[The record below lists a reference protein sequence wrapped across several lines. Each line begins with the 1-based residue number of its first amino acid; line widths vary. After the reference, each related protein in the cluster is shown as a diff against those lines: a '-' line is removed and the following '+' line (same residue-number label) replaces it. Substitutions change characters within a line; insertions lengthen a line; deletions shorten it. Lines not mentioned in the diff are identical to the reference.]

1 MDIKNF
7 QDRRNQKLL
16 DFNERFDFLKQE
28 YTQTL
33 NMTLL
38 EEDPTKQP
46 ILVSRVQQL
55 NTQMT
60 DELREI
66 ITELTKQ
73 QEQEGSIDDLTQQL
87 IQYQKDYAEIQQS
100 QDKLTTLK
108 LIKNSNSQTLNE
120 AQTMYWV
127 YLIALILLTFLII
140 FNVFKVS
147 ISSSIDTI
155 KQTLIPQQ

>member
-28 YTQTL
+28 YIQTL

-73 QEQEGSIDDLTQQL
+73 QDQEGSIDDLTKQL

-108 LIKNSNSQTLNE
+108 LIKNSTSQTLNE

>member
-38 EEDPTKQP
+38 EEDPKNQP
-46 ILVSRVQQL
+46 LLVSRVQQL

-73 QEQEGSIDDLTQQL
+73 QDQEGSIDDLTQQL

-120 AQTMYWV
+120 AQTMYWI

-147 ISSSIDTI
+147 LSSSIDTI
-155 KQTLIPQQ
+155 KQTLIPQR

>member
-16 DFNERFDFLKQE
+16 DFNKRFDFLKQE
-28 YTQTL
+28 YIQTL
-33 NMTLL
+33 NMALL
-38 EEDPTKQP
+38 EEDPENQP
-46 ILVSRVQQL
+46 ILISRVQQL

-73 QEQEGSIDDLTQQL
+73 QDQEGSINDLTQQL

-108 LIKNSNSQTLNE
+108 LIKNSTSQTLNE

-147 ISSSIDTI
+147 VSSSIETI

>member
-7 QDRRNQKLL
+7 QDRRNQKLF
-16 DFNERFDFLKQE
+16 DFEKRFDFLKQE

-33 NMTLL
+33 NMSLL
-38 EEDPTKQP
+38 EEDSTKQP
-46 ILVSRVQQL
+46 ILVSRIQQL

-73 QEQEGSIDDLTQQL
+73 QEQEGSIDNLTQQL

-108 LIKNSNSQTLNE
+108 LIKNSNSQSLNE
-120 AQTMYWV
+120 AETMYWL
-127 YLIALILLTFLII
+127 YLGGLILLTFLII

-147 ISSSIDTI
+147 FSSSIDTI
-155 KQTLIPQQ
+155 KQTLIPQR

>member
-7 QDRRNQKLL
+7 QDTRNQKLL

-28 YTQTL
+28 YTQAL

-38 EEDPTKQP
+38 EEDPKNQP
-46 ILVSRVQQL
+46 LLVSRVQQL

-120 AQTMYWV
+120 VQTTYWI

-147 ISSSIDTI
+147 LSSSIDTI

>member
-7 QDRRNQKLL
+7 QDTRNQKLL
-16 DFNERFDFLKQE
+16 DFNERFNFLKQE
-28 YTQTL
+28 YTNAL

-38 EEDPTKQP
+38 EEDPKNQP
-46 ILVSRVQQL
+46 LLVSRVQQL

-73 QEQEGSIDDLTQQL
+73 QDQEGSIDDLTQQL
-87 IQYQKDYAEIQQS
+87 IQYQKDYNEIQ
-100 QDKLTTLK
+100 LTTLK
-108 LIKNSNSQTLNE
+108 LIKNSNSKTLNE

-127 YLIALILLTFLII
+127 YLGGLLLLTFLII

-147 ISSSIDTI
+147 FSSGVESV
-155 KQTLIPQQ
+155 KQTLMPQR

>member
-28 YTQTL
+28 YIQTL

-73 QEQEGSIDDLTQQL
+73 QDQEGSIDDLTKQL

-108 LIKNSNSQTLNE
+108 LIKNSTSQTLNE

-127 YLIALILLTFLII
+127 YLIALILLTFLIS

>member
-38 EEDPTKQP
+38 EEDPTNQS

-73 QEQEGSIDDLTQQL
+73 QDQEGSIDDLTKQL

-108 LIKNSNSQTLNE
+108 LIKNSNSQTLSE

>member
-7 QDRRNQKLL
+7 QDTRNQKLL

-33 NMTLL
+33 NMSLL
-38 EEDPTKQP
+38 EEDPTKQS
-46 ILVSRVQQL
+46 ILVSRIQQL

-66 ITELTKQ
+66 INELTKQ
-73 QEQEGSIDDLTQQL
+73 QDKEGSIDDLTKQL

-127 YLIALILLTFLII
+127 YLGGLLLLTFLII

-155 KQTLIPQQ
+155 KQTLIPQR

>member
-46 ILVSRVQQL
+46 ILISRIQQL

-73 QEQEGSIDDLTQQL
+73 QEQEGSIDELTQQL

-127 YLIALILLTFLII
+127 YLGGLILLTFLII

-147 ISSSIDTI
+147 FSSSIQTI
-155 KQTLIPQQ
+155 KQTLIPQR

>member
-38 EEDPTKQP
+38 EEDPKNQP
-46 ILVSRVQQL
+46 LLVSRVQQL

-120 AQTMYWV
+120 AQTMYWI

-147 ISSSIDTI
+147 LSSSIDTI
-155 KQTLIPQQ
+155 KQTLIPQR

>member
-33 NMTLL
+33 NMALL
-38 EEDPTKQP
+38 EEDPIKQP
-46 ILVSRVQQL
+46 ILVSRIQQL

-66 ITELTKQ
+66 IKELTKQ
-73 QEQEGSIDDLTQQL
+73 QDKEGSIDDLTKQL

-127 YLIALILLTFLII
+127 YLGGLILLTFLII

-147 ISSSIDTI
+147 ISSSIETI

>member
-38 EEDPTKQP
+38 EEDPKNQP
-46 ILVSRVQQL
+46 LLVSRVQQL

-120 AQTMYWV
+120 AQTTYWV

-147 ISSSIDTI
+147 LSSSIDTI
-155 KQTLIPQQ
+155 KQTLIPQR

>member
-73 QEQEGSIDDLTQQL
+73 QDKEGSIDDLTQQL

-108 LIKNSNSQTLNE
+108 LIKNSTSQTLNE

>member
-7 QDRRNQKLL
+7 QDTRNQKLI
-16 DFNERFDFLKQE
+16 DFEKRFDFLKQE
-28 YTQTL
+28 YTNAL

-38 EEDPTKQP
+38 EEDPKNQP
-46 ILVSRVQQL
+46 LLVSRVQQL

-120 AQTMYWV
+120 AQTTYWI

-147 ISSSIDTI
+147 LSSSIDTI

>member
-38 EEDPTKQP
+38 EEDPTKQS
-46 ILVSRVQQL
+46 ILVSRIQQL

-73 QEQEGSIDDLTQQL
+73 QEQEGSIDELTQQL

-108 LIKNSNSQTLNE
+108 LIKNSNSQSLNE

-127 YLIALILLTFLII
+127 YLGGLILLTFLII

-147 ISSSIDTI
+147 FTSSIQTI
-155 KQTLIPQQ
+155 KQTLIPQR

>member
-46 ILVSRVQQL
+46 ILISRVQQL

-73 QEQEGSIDDLTQQL
+73 QDQEGSIDDLTKQL

-108 LIKNSNSQTLNE
+108 LIKNSTSQTLNE

>member
-7 QDRRNQKLL
+7 QDTRNQKLL
-16 DFNERFDFLKQE
+16 DFEKRFDFLKQE

-33 NMTLL
+33 NMSLL
-38 EEDPTKQP
+38 EEDPTKQS
-46 ILVSRVQQL
+46 ILVSRIQQL

-73 QEQEGSIDDLTQQL
+73 QDQEGSINDLTQQL
-87 IQYQKDYAEIQQS
+87 IQYQKDYTEIQQS

-127 YLIALILLTFLII
+127 YLGGLILLTFLII

-147 ISSSIDTI
+147 FNSSIQTI

>member
-16 DFNERFDFLKQE
+16 DFEKRFDFLKQE
-28 YTQTL
+28 YTNAL

-38 EEDPTKQP
+38 EEDPKNQP

-73 QEQEGSIDDLTQQL
+73 QEQEGSIDDLTKQL

-108 LIKNSNSQTLNE
+108 LIKNSNSQTLSE

-147 ISSSIDTI
+147 LSSSIDTI
-155 KQTLIPQQ
+155 KQTLIPQR

>member
-7 QDRRNQKLL
+7 QDTRNQKLL
-16 DFNERFDFLKQE
+16 DFNKRFNFLKQE
-28 YTQTL
+28 YTNAL

-38 EEDPTKQP
+38 EEDPKNQP
-46 ILVSRVQQL
+46 LLVSRVQQL

-73 QEQEGSIDDLTQQL
+73 QDQEGSIDDLTKQL

-108 LIKNSNSQTLNE
+108 LIKNSNSKTLNE

-127 YLIALILLTFLII
+127 YLGGLLLLTFLII

-147 ISSSIDTI
+147 FSSGVESV
-155 KQTLIPQQ
+155 KQTLMPQR

>member
-7 QDRRNQKLL
+7 QDTRNQKLL

-28 YTQTL
+28 YTNAL

-38 EEDPTKQP
+38 EEDPKNQP
-46 ILVSRVQQL
+46 LLVSRVQQL

-120 AQTMYWV
+120 AQTTYWI

-147 ISSSIDTI
+147 LSSSIDTI

>member
-38 EEDPTKQP
+38 EEDPKNQP
-46 ILVSRVQQL
+46 LLVSRVQQL

-73 QEQEGSIDDLTQQL
+73 QDQEGSIDDLTQQL

-120 AQTMYWV
+120 AQTTYWV

-147 ISSSIDTI
+147 LSSSIDTI
-155 KQTLIPQQ
+155 KQTLIPQR

>member
-33 NMTLL
+33 NMSLL
-38 EEDPTKQP
+38 EEDPIKQP
-46 ILVSRVQQL
+46 ILVSRIQQL

-73 QEQEGSIDDLTQQL
+73 QDQEGSIDDLTKQL

-108 LIKNSNSQTLNE
+108 LIKNSNSQTLSE

-127 YLIALILLTFLII
+127 YLSGLILLTFLII

-147 ISSSIDTI
+147 ISSSIETI
-155 KQTLIPQQ
+155 KQTLIPQR

>member
-16 DFNERFDFLKQE
+16 DFEKRFDFLKQE
-28 YTQTL
+28 YTNAL

-38 EEDPTKQP
+38 EEDPKNQP

-73 QEQEGSIDDLTQQL
+73 QEQEGSIDDLTKQL

-108 LIKNSNSQTLNE
+108 LIKNSNSQTLSE
-120 AQTMYWV
+120 AQTMYWI
-127 YLIALILLTFLII
+127 YLIALILLTFLNI

-147 ISSSIDTI
+147 LSSSIDTI

>member
-28 YTQTL
+28 YIQTL

-73 QEQEGSIDDLTQQL
+73 QDQEGSIDDLTKQL

-108 LIKNSNSQTLNE
+108 LIKNSTSQTLNE

-127 YLIALILLTFLII
+127 YIIALILLTFLIS

>member
-7 QDRRNQKLL
+7 QDTRNQKLL
-16 DFNERFDFLKQE
+16 DFNKRFDFLKQE
-28 YTQTL
+28 YINAL

-38 EEDPTKQP
+38 EEDPKNQP
-46 ILVSRVQQL
+46 LLVSRVQQL

-120 AQTMYWV
+120 AQTTYWI

-147 ISSSIDTI
+147 LSSSIDTI